1 MFEQIVPVALE
12 RHRHKK
18 VRNTT
23 QFDYAAGFHIAYVT
37 VHEFARAAATYP
49 IVFLEDKPN
58 DGFRPVVLMGL
69 QPGENLFV
77 DADGAW
83 NASYIPAMIRR
94 YPFALSKG
102 VEENRFVVCVD
113 EASTLLSDTEGAPMF
128 DEKGEPTQVIENVK
142 RYLSELQQMDML
154 TQQFSRFLLS
164 NNLLTPLNMRVNATA
179 QARNITG
186 CYVINE
192 ERLNAFSDTL
202 FLEVRAK
209 GFLPAMYAHLM
220 SLPQIER
227 LVQLSKAKTG
237 AAAATAT
244 ATAAEAAPAAEP
256 ASPETVEPAAQE
268 AVPAKPAA
276 RKRRSASTTRA
287 PNNLGRLG
295 FGA

>member
-244 ATAAEAAPAAEP
+244 ATVAEAAPAAEP

-276 RKRRSASTTRA
+276 RKRRSDASS
-287 PNNLGRLG
+287 
-295 FGA
+295 

>member
-1 MFEQIVPVALE
+1 MFEQIVPVSLE

-69 QPGENLFV
+69 QPGENLFLG
-77 DADGAW
+77 ADGAW

-102 VEENRFVVCVD
+102 SEENRFVVCVD

-128 DEKGEPTQVIENVK
+128 DDKGEPTQVIENVK
-142 RYLSELQQMDML
+142 RYLSELQQMDLL

-164 NNLLTPLNMRVNATA
+164 NNLLTPLNMRVNAA

-192 ERLNAFSDTL
+192 ERLNAFSDAL

-237 AAAATAT
+237 PAAAA
-244 ATAAEAAPAAEP
+244 AAEP
-256 ASPETVEPAAQE
+256 APVAPEVAPEAAAPSEVLSAPSAEPADQTA
-268 AVPAKPAA
+268 APAKPAA
-276 RKRRSASTTRA
+276 RKRRSDAS
-287 PNNLGRLG
+287 
-295 FGA
+295 

>member
-1 MFEQIVPVALE
+1 MFEKIVPVALE

-69 QPGENLFV
+69 KPGENLFV
-77 DADGAW
+77 GADGAW

-102 VEENRFVVCVD
+102 AEENRFVVCVD

-154 TQQFSRFLLS
+154 TQQFSRFLLT
-164 NNLLTPLNMRVNATA
+164 NNLLTPLNMRVNAS

-192 ERLNAFSDTL
+192 ERLNAFSDAL

-227 LVQLSKAKTG
+227 LVQLSKSKTG
-237 AAAATAT
+237 PAT
-244 ATAAEAAPAAEP
+244 EAAPAAPEAAEPGELVSAPSAEP
-256 ASPETVEPAAQE
+256 ADQDAT
-268 AVPAKPAA
+268 PAKPAA
-276 RKRRSASTTRA
+276 RKRRSDAS
-287 PNNLGRLG
+287 
-295 FGA
+295 

>member
-244 ATAAEAAPAAEP
+244 AAEAAPAAEP

-276 RKRRSASTTRA
+276 RKRRSDASS
-287 PNNLGRLG
+287 
-295 FGA
+295 